1 MPKKAS
7 KIVTTEN
14 DTAPTPVSVPA
25 TKTVAQTIK
34 EEYDNGAYS
43 PLQLALKHNVEVD
56 VVLVAI
62 GASDLLEVQIVGD
75 QVDSAGP
82 GVPLSRGSVAKATYT
97 KN

>member
-56 VVLVAI
+56 VVKIEAEVIVADR
-62 GASDLLEVQIVGD
+62 GKQLSD
-75 QVDSAGP
+75 
-82 GVPLSRGSVAKATYT
+82 
-97 KN
+97 